1 MGSSRV
7 GHDLALGTPALEAP
21 LPQAVMCSWVLGTP
35 LCAQTRETLHSPGLR
50 SVRESLDAQPAP
62 SSTNKEIIKVPATQC
77 TNQQNINSSA
87 NPPTVSFQDDVG
99 DTPAEPQ
106 VVLPIPEGPGGQGLG
121 WGRRLMHTART
132 IRIFRGIM
140 TESENTAAPESP
152 SFFLLS
158 SSTLQ
163 VRKESAS

>member
-1 MGSSRV
+1 MPIN
-7 GHDLALGTPALEAP
+7 A
-21 LPQAVMCSWVLGTP
+21 
-35 LCAQTRETLHSPGLR
+35 
-50 SVRESLDAQPAP
+50 
-62 SSTNKEIIKVPATQC
+62 STNKTL
-77 TNQQNINSSA
+77 THQQIPLQSHFRK
-87 NPPTVSFQDDVG
+87 TWEG
-99 DTPAEPQ
+99 TPAEPQ
-106 VVLPIPEGPGGQGLG
+106 VVLPIPERPGGQGLG